1 MKGFLSMK
9 SKNKLVTNK
18 VRLEKKL
25 KKRIIIALI
34 LLILL
39 ILLLYIFTVIVYN
52 RGNFSITLDKN
63 LYYTKGLIIYDNPN
77 NKSYKPEL
85 IAPEPDNFT
94 NISYRWLP
102 LDLDSATSGSHNG
115 DDYLAYTFYVENVG
129 KEIADYWS
137 ETVIYDVVKDV
148 DKAVRVRIYRNGD
161 YVTYAKLSSSGN
173 AEPNTVP
180 FEEENLIVRDH
191 VKNFKPGSLDKY
203 TIVIWIEGSDPDCTD
218 ELVGGEFKFYMNFN
232 SEYVED

>member
-18 VRLEKKL
+18 VRLENKL

-137 ETVIYDVVKDV
+137 EAVIYDVVKDV

>member
-1 MKGFLSMK
+1 MKGFLSMR
-9 SKNKLVTNK
+9 SKKKLVTNK
-18 VRLEKKL
+18 VRLENKL

-191 VKNFKPGSLDKY
+191 VKNFKPGSIDKY

>member
-18 VRLEKKL
+18 VRLENKL

>member
-1 MKGFLSMK
+1 MKGFLSMR
-9 SKNKLVTNK
+9 SKKKLVTNK
-18 VRLEKKL
+18 VRLENKL

-137 ETVIYDVVKDV
+137 EAVIYDVVKDV

-173 AEPNTVP
+173 AESNTVP
-180 FEEENLIVRDH
+180 FEDDDLIVRSH
-191 VKNFKPGSLDKY
+191 VEKFKPGALDKY

>member
-1 MKGFLSMK
+1 MK

>member
-18 VRLEKKL
+18 VRLENKL

-180 FEEENLIVRDH
+180 FEEENLIVRGH

>member
-1 MKGFLSMK
+1 MK

-18 VRLEKKL
+18 VRLENKL

-137 ETVIYDVVKDV
+137 EAVIYDVVKDV